1 MKNLEIK
8 IGAIGQAFDD
18 SPEMEMARIL
28 RELADKLEAGA
39 LPYGDESRIRDING
53 NTVGVI
59 DIRNENK

>member
-8 IGAIGQAFDD
+8 IDAIGQALADY
-18 SPEMEMARIL
+18 PEMEMARIL

-39 LPYGDESRIRDING
+39 LPYGEESRIRDING

-59 DIRNENK
+59 DIRSK